1 MINFPLYKITCEK
14 FEAITEDPEMMREYV
29 TMFLEKTDKVVIT
42 RER

>member
-14 FEAITEDPEMMREYV
+14 FEVITEDPEMMREYV